1 VFRWPPLFAF
11 LTFFSVAHSQS
22 PPATAAP
29 SEQNPAASNDPILRR
44 RPDEKPRTPPGPRR
58 TRLDVVVTD
67 AAGQPVTGLEPW
79 DFKLTDNGKPSKILY
94 FRALHPAASRPD
106 PSLQVLLV
114 LDALNSNS
122 QEQVVARDE
131 AIRYL
136 RQNNGRLGHP
146 VTLMVLTDKGLEVQ
160 PRPSA
165 DGKREVKLLEKLGPR
180 ISVFSPAMG
189 FDGEIERLNLSLGQV
204 RMIAENQTHK
214 PGRKVLVWV
223 GSGWPILE
231 TRSIFTSTVDRSRYF
246 DDVVSLSNWLIDGRT
261 VICTVSPLDS
271 TAGAALTNTESYKA
285 FLTPVLQ
292 SPDATSGTLAL
303 QVLAIQSGGRVLGPG
318 SDLAE
323 QINQCAGEADVSYEL
338 TFEPAG
344 GQAPAIYHS
353 LKLTVDRPG
362 LVVRTRSGYYS
373 QP

>member
-1 VFRWPPLFAF
+1 M
-11 LTFFSVAHSQS
+11 
-22 PPATAAP
+22 
-29 SEQNPAASNDPILRR
+29 
-44 RPDEKPRTPPGPRR
+44 
-58 TRLDVVVTD
+58 
-67 AAGQPVTGLEPW
+67 
-79 DFKLTDNGKPSKILY
+79 
-94 FRALHPAASRPD
+94 
-106 PSLQVLLV
+106 
-114 LDALNSNS
+114 LDALNSNG
-122 QEQVVARDE
+122 QEQAVARDE
-131 AIRYL
+131 TIRYL

-165 DGKREVKLLEKLGPR
+165 DGKREVKLLEKLSPR

-189 FDGEIERLNLSLGQV
+189 FDGEIERLNLSMGQV

-246 DDVVSLSNWLIDGRT
+246 DDVVALSNWLIDGRT
-261 VICTVSPLDS
+261 VVCAVSPLDS
-271 TAGAALTNTESYKA
+271 TAGAALTNTESYRA

-292 SPDATSGTLAL
+292 SPEASSGTLAL

-318 SDLAE
+318 NDLAE
-323 QINQCAGEADVSYEL
+323 QINHCAGEADVSYEL
-338 TFEPAG
+338 TFEPTG
-344 GQAPAIYHS
+344 GQPPAIYHN

-362 LVVRTRSGYYS
+362 LAVRTRSGYYS